1 MISTYRST
9 STRTTK
15 PSDDLARSTSR
26 RLDLALCPGQTGH
39 SPKRQCGPVVTMPI
53 LSLGH
58 VWRLGG
64 VGLSIVPPFPPLSIV
79 DVDCPLSPCPATPTT
94 KQQKQPQGKYEGKSI
109 WHFHVLEFN
118 EAIISSKPSRHLE
131 ASCSKP
137 YTGQLVDACPHHHP
151 TVGSPSFSAASAY
164 SPFTASKVTH
174 RRRH

>member
-1 MISTYRST
+1 M
-9 STRTTK
+9 
-15 PSDDLARSTSR
+15 LCAQARPDILKHSI
-26 RLDLALCPGQTGH
+26 
-39 SPKRQCGPVVTMPI
+39 SPKRQCGPVVTMHI

-109 WHFHVLEFN
+109 WYFHVLEFN

-151 TVGSPSFSAASAY
+151 IVGIPFLLSRLGLFSLHRKQRDASQTPLARP
-164 SPFTASKVTH
+164 PFTETDPVSA
-174 RRRH
+174 